1 MIRVSKDQ
9 VEILS
14 DLGYVFSIPKSEFI
28 DDCDYEVP
36 YLEDVREWLVNKGI
50 EVNISSYNTNT
61 ADLRYQCVVMRKN
74 DDQDVYFVCNLVSYD
89 DALSFGVTAGLNK
102 LNK

>member
-1 MIRVSKDQ
+1 MVKASEYQ
-9 VEILS
+9 VEMLTK
-14 DLGYVFSIPKSEFI
+14 LGYKFDVEMPN
-28 DDCDYEVP
+28 
-36 YLEDVREWLVNKGI
+36 LEDVREWLVNKGI

-89 DALSFGVTAGLNK
+89 DALSMGVTAGLNK